1 MFMSL
6 MEPEWEI
13 GELRVFGCGDQS
25 IAESRLKLRW
35 CQQLLG
41 CHGVGPHVSL
51 TMSMLQAM
59 LRHSAAGLL
68 R

>member
-41 CHGVGPHVSL
+41 CHGVTPHVSL
-51 TMSMLQAM
+51 TISML
-59 LRHSAAGLL
+59 
-68 R
+68 